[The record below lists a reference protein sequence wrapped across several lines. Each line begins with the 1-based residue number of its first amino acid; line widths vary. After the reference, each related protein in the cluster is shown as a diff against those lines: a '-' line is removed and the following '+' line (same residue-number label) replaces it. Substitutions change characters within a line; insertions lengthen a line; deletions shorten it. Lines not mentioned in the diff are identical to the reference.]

1 MTGPDDRSPDGG
13 GGLTRDGGNPAAE
26 SGGGAREEPGRGRA
40 EATGAAAGR
49 GGAPALPAPRR
60 DRPPALLP
68 KAPPAERWVRMAAEL
83 SAQAIASRLT
93 DPAAVGALGPS
104 ADAAA
109 AGLREDQIRAAA
121 VLVPI
126 VLHEG
131 APSVLLTLRSGHL
144 SSHAGQVS
152 FPGGRIE
159 PGETPEAAAL
169 REAAEEVGLDPRL
182 PEILG
187 RLPDHLT
194 GTAYRMTP
202 VVALL
207 RPPLTL
213 AHDPAEVEEPFE
225 LPLSVVLD
233 PDSPQRHRAER
244 QGRMREYWVW
254 PHERHFIWGAT
265 AAVLVNLATLL
276 RGPAPGG
283 QVAPGRSHAV

>member
-1 MTGPDDRSPDGG
+1 MAA
-13 GGLTRDGGNPAAE
+13 GLTAQDIANRVTD
-26 SGGGAREEPGRGRA
+26 PGRL
-40 EATGAAAGR
+40 ATLGASF
-49 GGAPALPAPRR
+49 
-60 DRPPALLP
+60 D
-68 KAPPAERWVRMAAEL
+68 
-83 SAQAIASRLT
+83 QT
-93 DPAAVGALGPS
+93 AV
-104 ADAAA
+104 
-109 AGLREDQIRAAA
+109 GLREDQIRAAA

-126 VLHEG
+126 VLHQG
-131 APSVLLTLRSGHL
+131 APSILLTLRSGHL
-144 SSHAGQVS
+144 SAHAGQVA

-182 PEILG
+182 PELLG

-194 GTAYRMTP
+194 GTGYRMTP

-265 AAVLVNLATLL
+265 AAVLVNLARLL
-276 RGPAPGG
+276 REG
-283 QVAPGRSHAV
+283 